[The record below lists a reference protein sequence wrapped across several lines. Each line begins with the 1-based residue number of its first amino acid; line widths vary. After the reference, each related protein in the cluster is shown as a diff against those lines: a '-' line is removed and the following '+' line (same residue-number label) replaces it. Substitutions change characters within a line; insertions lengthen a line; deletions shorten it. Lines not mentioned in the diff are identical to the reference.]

1 MSFNPSAR
9 RLQQFYGVLFGAVAV
24 FMLGLPLF
32 EEIDELGKWFILLFV
47 VAFGLRSAW
56 HFRRASRLAA
66 DEPAFPDVSK
76 MPISERAAT
85 VRRSMLVGTPGVALL
100 SAWAAWDLRQLESG
114 RTDHV
119 TLWAPLSL
127 AYDLGGYWAAV
138 LGLPVL
144 WVFFIAYAM
153 RKLRREEQDAPSSA
167 QT

>member
-1 MSFNPSAR
+1 VSFNPSAR
-9 RLQQFYGVLFGAVAV
+9 RLQQFYGFLYGAVAV

-32 EEIDELGKWFILLFV
+32 EQIDELGKWFV
-47 VAFGLRSAW
+47 VLAVAAFGLRSAW
-56 HFRRASRLAA
+56 HFRRAFKLAA

-85 VRRSMLVGTPGVALL
+85 VKRAMLVGTPAVAVL
-100 SAWAAWDLRQLESG
+100 SAWAAWDLRQLELG
-114 RTDHV
+114 RADYV

-153 RKLRREEQDAPSSA
+153 LKLRREQSA
-167 QT
+167 AQG